1 MQVFCKE
8 VTVVDGKPEWHIDLN
23 HVAGYVQHDILFE
36 GHRANIP
43 FRVEDDV
50 LKISLNPSVR
60 HQDYSIHF
68 SFSTAE
74 DLGEQQ

>member
-1 MQVFCKE
+1 MYFRCASV
-8 VTVVDGKPEWHIDLN
+8 VTVDGKPEWHINLN
-23 HVAGYVQHDILFE
+23 HVKGYVQHDIMFE
-36 GHRANIP
+36 GHRADVP

-50 LKISLNPSVR
+50 LKISLNQSVR

-68 SFSTAE
+68 SFSTVE